1 MHKLLRWRGAIRGLL
16 KVLALCFNGDMQITQ
31 SALPQT
37 LHFPAQTHAAPGAL
51 RLLWGE
57 TARLGKTG
65 LLVHGQSFANSGR
78 LSRLLARVPKSMRVV
93 PHCHCGGEPTLAQLE
108 ALRSTAYATR
118 VDWIAAVGGGSVLD
132 LAKASAGLV
141 DAPDSSEAY
150 HGGKA
155 LPERGGIP
163 FVAVPTT
170 AGTGSEATAVCVL
183 TNQETG
189 VKKSFRHPRL
199 MPQVVLLDPELLEDA
214 PRGVIAASGMDAFT
228 QALESYTSRHAT
240 PLTRALSLLATEL
253 IGRALLPTYEG
264 RRSGCT
270 NLLQGSYLAGVALAN
285 ARLGLVHGL
294 AHPLGSRYGV
304 GHGAACAACLPVV
317 TQFNSEVCG
326 EDYQSVS
333 EVIGEPLLEF
343 VPRMME
349 AMRLENPFAGPI
361 PADVDQIVAE
371 VMGSGST
378 AANPRP
384 VSTGDAR
391 RILNAL
397 FIGAMSI

>member
-1 MHKLLRWRGAIRGLL
+1 
-16 KVLALCFNGDMQITQ
+16 MQITP

-37 LHFPAQTHAAPGAL
+37 LYFPPQTHAAPGAL

-57 TARLGKTG
+57 VARFGKTG
-65 LLVHGQSFANSGR
+65 LLVHGQSFAKSGR
-78 LSRLLARVPKSMRVV
+78 LAKLIARVPKGMRVV

-118 VDWIAAVGGGSVLD
+118 VEWIAAVGGGSVLD
-132 LAKASAGLV
+132 LAKACAGLV
-141 DAPDSSEAY
+141 DAPSPSVIY
-150 HGGKA
+150 HDGKA
-155 LPERGGIP
+155 LPETGGIP
-163 FVAVPTT
+163 FIAIPST

-183 TNQETG
+183 TNEETG
-189 VKKSFRHPRL
+189 VKKSFRHARL
-199 MPQVVLLDPELLEDA
+199 MPQLVLLDPELLEDA

-240 PLTRALSLLATEL
+240 PLTRELSLLATSL
-253 IGRALLPTYEG
+253 IGHALLPTYEG

-294 AHPLGSRYGV
+294 AHPLGTRYGV

-317 TQFNSEVCG
+317 MNYNAEVCG
-326 EDYQSVS
+326 EDYQRVS

-343 VPRMME
+343 VPRLMQ

-361 PADVDQIVAE
+361 PADVDQIVVV

-391 RILNAL
+391 RVLNAL
-397 FIGAMSI
+397 FIGATSV